1 VGVSSYSTRD
11 FFVEVEESSSVGTQ
25 RFLLSSSSVSF
36 LVTFCQVKVEIWR
49 GGKNKKGGELTF
61 VVFLFC
67 VVLVVFFLIGVVFFL
82 IGFCSGES
90 ETRPTV
96 GLTLVRGVGGVA
108 VIVGVTALGGA
119 GEAVNATFIIAVGVT

>member
-1 VGVSSYSTRD
+1 MGVSSYSTLD
-11 FFVEVEESSSVGTQ
+11 FFVEVEESSSVGTR

-49 GGKNKKGGELTF
+49 EGERTRRGGELTF

-67 VVLVVFFLIGVVFFL
+67 VVLVVFFLIG
-82 IGFCSGES
+82 FCSGES

-96 GLTLVRGVGGVA
+96 GLTAVGGVGGVA
-108 VIVGVTALGGA
+108 VIVGVTAVGGA
-119 GEAVNATFIIAVGVT
+119 GEAVNATFIVGVT